1 MKKTYWAALAAGL
14 AMGAWCVHRDRKYPV
29 CFELRFANKL
39 AIPGFVLNMDTV
51 RLANRV
57 LTRMR
62 MSLPLP
68 LQGTQRQGTQIP
80 SEDGTMIRLTIYRP
94 EALDW
99 AAPCLVY
106 FHGGG
111 FCLEG
116 AGYIHRYAAK
126 YAEGARCMVVFVH
139 YRTSDTAPFPT
150 PFQDCYAALR
160 WVWDNA
166 ASLRVDRAR
175 LAVGGDSAGGALAAA
190 CALRAR
196 DENGP
201 RLCFQFLIYPVTD
214 CRMETASMQKC
225 TDSPMW
231 NARLNQKMWELYLR
245 GGNHGTPEYAAPM
258 LARDFSDLPP
268 TYVEVEEF
276 DCLHDEGAAYAQA
289 LKAAG
294 VNVQLEDVP
303 GTFHGFDFFIGKE
316 ISRAMVQKR
325 LQALR
330 QAFEQNHNDAAY
342 PQKEGSTLNQQ
353 FSALAHGVLCRK

>member
-1 MKKTYWAALAAGL
+1 MKKKHWAMLAAG
-14 AMGAWCVHRDRKYPV
+14 AAAGVWCVYRDKKYPV
-29 CFELRFANKL
+29 RRSLRFANKFTV
-39 AIPGFVLNMDTV
+39 PGFVLNADTA
-51 RLANRV
+51 RLANRA

-62 MSLPLP
+62 MALPLP
-68 LQGTQRQGTQIP
+68 PQGIERRGTQIP
-80 SEDGTMIRLTIYRP
+80 SEDGTPIRLTIYRP

-111 FCLEG
+111 FCLED
-116 AGYIHRYAAK
+116 AGYIHRYAAQ

-139 YRTSDTAPFPT
+139 YRTSDTAPFPA

-201 RLCFQFLIYPVTD
+201 RLSFQLLIYPVTD
-214 CRMETASMQKC
+214 CRMKTASMQKY
-225 TDSPMW
+225 TDSPLW
-231 NARLNQKMWELYLR
+231 NAELNRKMWELYLQD
-245 GGNHGTPEYAAPM
+245 GDCGTPEYAAPM
-258 LARDFSDLPP
+258 LARDFSGLPS

-276 DCLHDEGAAYAQA
+276 DCLHDEGVAYAQA
-289 LKAAG
+289 LEAAG
-294 VNVQLEDVP
+294 VKVQLEDVP
-303 GTFHGFDFFIGKE
+303 GTFHGFDLFTGRE
-316 ISRAMVQKR
+316 ISQAMVQKR

-330 QAFEQNHNDAAY
+330 QAFR
-342 PQKEGSTLNQQ
+342 P
-353 FSALAHGVLCRK
+353 